1 MGLEEQKMT
10 QEEFSKLEKLD
21 MIRLKVPAA
30 LTGYGI
36 VEEITDRVWI
46 AWHYPDGTKSRVCQS
61 FEGSEIY
68 RYEEWEMG

>member
-1 MGLEEQKMT
+1 MT

-36 VEEITDRVWI
+36 VEEITVRVWI
-46 AWHYPDGTKSRVCQS
+46 AWHYPDGTKSRVYES
-61 FEGSEIY
+61 FKPSETY
-68 RYEEWEMG
+68 RYEDWELVT